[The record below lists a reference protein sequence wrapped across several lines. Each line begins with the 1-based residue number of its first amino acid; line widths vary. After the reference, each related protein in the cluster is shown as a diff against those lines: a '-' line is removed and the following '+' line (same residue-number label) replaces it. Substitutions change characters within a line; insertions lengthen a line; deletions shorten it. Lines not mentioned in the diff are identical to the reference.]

1 MHKIAMEMGKWAMEQ
16 AKAHGFDNLSAQD
29 WDDLKDCMEIVK
41 SAICADKDYREVE
54 AMDDFEK
61 EYGRMG
67 YRGRA
72 ANGRFVHRPGRGRS
86 AGYTPYLHMMDD
98 GMDDYDMYDDIPY
111 PMTGYRMGY
120 TGGRG
125 RNSGSYSGNNGNR
138 GGNSN
143 DGNSGNSNSYGYDGG
158 NNGNSGGG
166 YGYDRMNMRQ
176 PSRYGESYD
185 RYDQNRRHYT
195 ETKNPEDKKAMKQSV
210 NDIYSDMENMIDNIM
225 EYADAADKPE
235 LKQKFVQ
242 MAQKVQNM
250 K

>member
-1 MHKIAMEMGKWAMEQ
+1 MHKVAMEMGKWAMEQ
-16 AKAHGFDNLSAQD
+16 AKAHGFDNLSSQD

-72 ANGRFVHRPGRGRS
+72 ANGRFVHRSGRGRS
-86 AGYTPYLHMMDD
+86 AGYTPYLHMMED
-98 GMDDYDMYDDIPY
+98 GMDEYDMYDDMPY

-120 TGGRG
+120 TDGNRGGNMG
-125 RNSGSYSGNNGNR
+125 NSSSSGSYSGNY
-138 GGNSN
+138 GGENSR
-143 DGNSGNSNSYGYDGG
+143 SGYES
-158 NNGNSGGG
+158 
-166 YGYDRMNMRQ
+166 MRQ

-185 RYDQNRRHYT
+185 RYKDSRRHYT
-195 ETKNPEDKKAMKQSV
+195 ENPTPEHQQKMKDDADDVFDDIEELAKK
-210 NDIYSDMENMIDNIM
+210 IYSD
-225 EYADAADKPE
+225 ADTNDKAKF
-235 LKQKFVQ
+235 KQKMTQ
-242 MAQKVQNM
+242 LVQNM

>member
-1 MHKIAMEMGKWAMEQ
+1 MHKVAMEMGKWAMEQ
-16 AKAHGFDNLSAQD
+16 AKAHGFDNLNSQD

-86 AGYTPYLHMMDD
+86 AGYTPYLHMMED
-98 GMDDYDMYDDIPY
+98 GMDDYDMYDEMPY

-120 TGGRG
+120 TDGNRGGNMG
-125 RNSGSYSGNNGNR
+125 NSSSSGSYSGNYV
-138 GGNSN
+138 GGNSR
-143 DGNSGNSNSYGYDGG
+143 SGYEG
-158 NNGNSGGG
+158 
-166 YGYDRMNMRQ
+166 MRQ

-185 RYDQNRRHYT
+185 RYSDRRRHYH
-195 ETKNPEDKKAMKQSV
+195 ESGDADSKKKMEDSIGEV
-210 NDIYSDMENMIDNIM
+210 FDDMENVVQDVWKEMS
-225 EYADAADKPE
+225 PE
-235 LKQKFVQ
+235 QKQKYKARMTQMVQ
-242 MAQKVQNM
+242 KMQ
-250 K
+250 

>member
-16 AKAHGFDNLSAQD
+16 AKAHGFDNLTSQQ

-72 ANGRFVHRPGRGRS
+72 RNGRFVHRSGRGRS

-98 GMDDYDMYDDIPY
+98 GMDEYDMYDEMPY

-120 TGGRG
+120 TDGNRGGNMG
-125 RNSGSYSGNNGNR
+125 NSSSSGSYSGNYG
-138 GGNSN
+138 GGNSR
-143 DGNSGNSNSYGYDGG
+143 SGYEG
-158 NNGNSGGG
+158 
-166 YGYDRMNMRQ
+166 MRQ

-185 RYDQNRRHYT
+185 RYKDSRRHYT
-195 ETKNPEDKKAMKQSV
+195 ENPTPEHQQKMKDDADDVFDDIEELAKK
-210 NDIYSDMENMIDNIM
+210 IYSD
-225 EYADAADKPE
+225 ADANDKAKF
-235 LKQKFVQ
+235 KQKMTQ
-242 MAQKVQNM
+242 LVQNM

>member
-1 MHKIAMEMGKWAMEQ
+1 MHKVAMEMGKWAMEQ
-16 AKAHGFDNLSAQD
+16 AKAHGFDNLSSQD

-72 ANGRFVHRPGRGRS
+72 RNGRFVHRSGRGRS
-86 AGYTPYLHMMDD
+86 AGYTSYPYIHMMED
-98 GMDDYDMYDDIPY
+98 GMDDYDMYDEMPY

-120 TGGRG
+120 TDGNRGGNMG
-125 RNSGSYSGNNGNR
+125 NSSSSGSYSGNYG
-138 GGNSN
+138 GGNSR
-143 DGNSGNSNSYGYDGG
+143 SGYES
-158 NNGNSGGG
+158 
-166 YGYDRMNMRQ
+166 MRQ

-185 RYDQNRRHYT
+185 RYKDSRRHYT
-195 ETKNPEDKKAMKQSV
+195 ENPTPEYQQKMKENADDVFDDIEELAKKM
-210 NDIYSDMENMIDNIM
+210 YSE
-225 EYADAADKPE
+225 ADANDKAKF
-235 LKQKFVQ
+235 KQKMTQ
-242 MAQKVQNM
+242 LVQNM

>member
-16 AKAHGFDNLSAQD
+16 AKAHGFDNLSSQD

-72 ANGRFVHRPGRGRS
+72 RNGRFVHRSGRGRS
-86 AGYTPYLHMMDD
+86 AGYTPYLHMMED
-98 GMDDYDMYDDIPY
+98 GMDDYDMYDEMPY

-120 TGGRG
+120 TDGNRGGNMG
-125 RNSGSYSGNNGNR
+125 NSSSSGSYSGNYG
-138 GGNSN
+138 GGNSR
-143 DGNSGNSNSYGYDGG
+143 SGYEG
-158 NNGNSGGG
+158 
-166 YGYDRMNMRQ
+166 MRQ

-185 RYDQNRRHYT
+185 RYSDRRRHYH
-195 ETKNPEDKKAMKQSV
+195 ESGDADSKKKMEDSIGEV
-210 NDIYSDMENMIDNIM
+210 FDDMENVVQDVWKEMT
-225 EYADAADKPE
+225 PE
-235 LKQKFVQ
+235 QKQKYKARMTQMVQ
-242 MAQKVQNM
+242 KMQ
-250 K
+250 

>member
-16 AKAHGFDNLSAQD
+16 AKARGFDNLTSQQ

-72 ANGRFVHRPGRGRS
+72 ANGRFVHRSGRGRS
-86 AGYTPYLHMMDD
+86 AGYTPYLHMMEDD
-98 GMDDYDMYDDIPY
+98 MDEYGMYDEMPY

-120 TGGRG
+120 TDANRGGNMG
-125 RNSGSYSGNNGNR
+125 NSSSSGSYSGNYG
-138 GGNSN
+138 GGNSR
-143 DGNSGNSNSYGYDGG
+143 SGYEG
-158 NNGNSGGG
+158 
-166 YGYDRMNMRQ
+166 MRK

-185 RYDQNRRHYT
+185 RYSDRRRHYH
-195 ETKNPEDKKAMKQSV
+195 ETKDADSKKQMDDSMKE
-210 NDIYSDMENMIDNIM
+210 YMSDVSENLREMWKD
-225 EYADAADKPE
+225 ADPTLRQTMKADLTKM
-235 LKQKFVQ
+235 VQ
-242 MAQKVQNM
+242 QLQ
-250 K
+250 

>member
-1 MHKIAMEMGKWAMEQ
+1 MHKVAMEMGKWAMEQ
-16 AKAHGFDNLSAQD
+16 AKARGFDNLSSQD

-72 ANGRFVHRPGRGRS
+72 RNGRFVHRSGRGRS
-86 AGYTPYLHMMDD
+86 AGYTPYLHMMEDD
-98 GMDDYDMYDDIPY
+98 MDDYDMYDEMPY

-120 TGGRG
+120 TGGNRG
-125 RNSGSYSGNNGNR
+125 GNMGNSSSSGSYSDNYN
-138 GGNSN
+138 
-143 DGNSGNSNSYGYDGG
+143 GG
-158 NNGNSGGG
+158 NNRSGYEG
-166 YGYDRMNMRQ
+166 MRQ

-185 RYDQNRRHYT
+185 RYKDSRRHYT
-195 ETKNPEDKKAMKQSV
+195 ENPTTEHQQKMKENADDVFDDIEELAKKM
-210 NDIYSDMENMIDNIM
+210 YSE
-225 EYADAADKPE
+225 ADANDKAKF
-235 LKQKFVQ
+235 KQKMTQ
-242 MAQKVQNM
+242 LVQNM